1 VLLQQRFRFPRRAF
15 SIPYDK
21 RDLRL
26 SLEWD
31 AVLHGKMTYEV
42 IEEGPESA
50 VVLVTESNDFFR
62 LLKLD
67 GQKLRVKFI
76 VKGETRFQLTVS
88 CASCFRP
95 NCVSE

>member
-1 VLLQQRFRFPRRAF
+1 MLRYCSDDFVFRDERSQFRM
-15 SIPYDK
+15 DK
-21 RDLRL
+21 LDLRP

-62 LLKLD
+62 LLNLD
-67 GQKLRVKFI
+67 GLTLGRTSLHLCSQSCTVFSGKR
-76 VKGETRFQLTVS
+76 TR
-88 CASCFRP
+88 R
-95 NCVSE
+95 